1 MFFPSYIYSNM
12 QQTNLNNRLKGRK
25 DVNELEDLGDP
36 LTVEEKDEVNSSA
49 LHWYVSPA
57 HRELC
62 LPCT

>member
-1 MFFPSYIYSNM
+1 MKGGVCLLVSLDVLLTVCLPF
-12 QQTNLNNRLKGRK
+12 TN
-25 DVNELEDLGDP
+25 LGDP